1 MLGGDGGRVCGLEV
15 EDTTLVPVNG
25 DTKARGLGT
34 KRVIDVDTV
43 VFCIGDRVDE
53 NFGLPV
59 KWNEFVKNPTPR
71 FPVEGLSYEAYD
83 PQAGAP
89 ITGVFVA
96 GWSREASSGLVGVA
110 RKDGENGARALLQY
124 LQGLS
129 PADDKNGVLDRLS
142 QLLHKTGQPVI
153 SKDEVKRLE
162 AFELAEAERQ
172 GLEEFKLKTNQEML
186 AAMGLA

>member
-1 MLGGDGGRVCGLEV
+1 
-15 EDTTLVPVNG
+15 
-25 DTKARGLGT
+25 
-34 KRVIDVDTV
+34 
-43 VFCIGDRVDE
+43 
-53 NFGLPV
+53 
-59 KWNEFVKNPTPR
+59 
-71 FPVEGLSYEAYD
+71 
-83 PQAGAP
+83 
-89 ITGVFVA
+89 VFVA

-129 PADDKNGVLDRLS
+129 PVNDKNVALVRLS

-153 SKDEVKRLE
+153 SKDDVKRLE
-162 AFELAEAERQ
+162 AFERAEAERQ